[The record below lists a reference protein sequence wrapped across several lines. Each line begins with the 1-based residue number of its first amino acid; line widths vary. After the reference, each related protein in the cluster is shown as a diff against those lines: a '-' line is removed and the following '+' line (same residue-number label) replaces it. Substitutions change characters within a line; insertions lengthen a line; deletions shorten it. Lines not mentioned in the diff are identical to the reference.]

1 MCVYSHKPLEKKIAE
16 KDIEVRKLLYCKSR
30 KLLSPYMMCDGKVK
44 SRYNIDLTE
53 EEISWTIGET
63 KTVELAEITTKMMLS
78 GFPVYITS
86 KGLYSIHVGEN
97 IPHGSNYKMFKA
109 IIPVGSEY
117 YEGHGGYC
125 SSALKIIEEC
135 V

>member
-1 MCVYSHKPLEKKIAE
+1 MCVYSHKPLEKKVAE
-16 KDIEVRKLLYCKSR
+16 EDIEVRKLLYCVSK
-30 KLLSPYMMCDGKVK
+30 KLLSPYIGTDGRAKRK
-44 SRYNIDLTE
+44 YGMDLTE
-53 EEISWTIGET
+53 DEVSWTIGET

-86 KGLYSIHVGEN
+86 KGLYSIHVREN

-109 IIPVGSEY
+109 IIPAGSEY

-125 SSALKIIEEC
+125 SSALKIVEEC